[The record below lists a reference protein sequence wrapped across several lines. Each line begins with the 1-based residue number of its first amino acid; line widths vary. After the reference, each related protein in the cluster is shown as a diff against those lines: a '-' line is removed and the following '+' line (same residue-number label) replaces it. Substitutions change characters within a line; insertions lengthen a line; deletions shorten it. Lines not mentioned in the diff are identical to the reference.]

1 MEKVQIVT
9 GIFGGTF
16 NPIHIGHLALANYL
30 CEYSGL
36 DELWLVVS
44 PQNPF
49 KKDMQLLD
57 DNIRLEMVQA
67 AVEDYPKMRASDI
80 EFRLPRPSFMI
91 NTLRCLSEM
100 YPERKFSLVIGADN
114 WASFPRWKSSDEI
127 LHDYDII
134 IYPRPGYEID
144 SSSLPDKVKLVDTPL
159 MEISSTFIRQSISEG
174 KDVRYFVHPKVYEII
189 EKRGLYK
196 LRTKN

>member
-1 MEKVQIVT
+1 MEKVQIAT

-57 DNIRLEMVQA
+57 DNVRLEMVQA

-80 EFRLPRPSFMI
+80 EFRLPRPSYMI
-91 NTLRCLSEM
+91 TTLRCLSEM

-127 LHDYDII
+127 LRDFNII

-144 SSSLPDKVKLVDTPL
+144 SFALPSKVKLVDTPL

-189 EKRGLYK
+189 DKRELYK
-196 LRTKN
+196 VKSKK